1 VEYAARPGRE
11 PSTLH
16 CLIMNS
22 EMAFHDLGAK
32 AAFFEEF
39 KTHCDHK
46 KRIPSESSTITYCQ

>member
-39 KTHCDHK
+39 KTHFDHEK
-46 KRIPSESSTITYCQ
+46 QYSIGK

>member
-39 KTHCDHK
+39 KTSIK
-46 KRIPSESSTITYCQ
+46 KYIPSENSTIRHSP

>member
-1 VEYAARPGRE
+1 MEYAARPGRE

-22 EMAFHDLGAK
+22 EIAFHDLGAK

-46 KRIPSESSTITYCQ
+46 EHIPSENNTIRHSP